1 MKMTAQHVGR
11 WRRVPDPRHSWL
23 IVVVVSCLAS
33 HVRAEDVEC
42 VYERRVEDYMDDPN
56 DTGGASDPCW
66 PRHHRALGMPT
77 TASVLTITCTLIG
90 FALEA
95 HNDTAAVTGPD
106 DDDTL
111 NTLCITDNGTQYPLA
126 GDQATRRWLDQFEWG
141 LKLATTLTPQ
151 NEEGGVAYSIINASL
166 APGHTP
172 PAGTHSVASL
182 QSVAS
187 LEGSGRY
194 FSGERRIRLLSV
206 LVEVNGFVPEYAGS
220 TRAEREA
227 WAIDQRRFMDESWRF
242 GTFGKLG
249 FDEEASRVVTVD
261 LGTVNLLHGQC
272 FWRMFEISKAAGAQ
286 VAPTMTP

>member
-1 MKMTAQHVGR
+1 
-11 WRRVPDPRHSWL
+11 
-23 IVVVVSCLAS
+23 
-33 HVRAEDVEC
+33 
-42 VYERRVEDYMDDPN
+42 
-56 DTGGASDPCW
+56 
-66 PRHHRALGMPT
+66 MPT

-95 HNDTAAVTGPD
+95 NNGTAAVTGPD

-172 PAGTHSVASL
+172 KRLVRPRFGAAGASL

-261 LGTVNLLHGQC
+261 LGTVDLLQGQC
-272 FWRMFEISKAAGAQ
+272 FWRMFEIAKAAAAQ
-286 VAPTMTP
+286 VAPAMTP